1 MKVLNGL
8 ALDTLVDIVLN
19 RPIVFLECTSNNTNF
34 SI

>member
-19 RPIVFLECTSNNTNF
+19 RPIIFLEYTNNNTNF
-34 SI
+34 NI